1 MKRAGKVKWGELKV
15 GILIFIG
22 ILFMLYASFR
32 GGGTSI
38 FESKN
43 DYTSYFEDLDGLAVG
58 SPVWLAGVEVGNVDN
73 VTFLEQQVEL
83 GKNIQIDMRVKGSVA
98 YLITPGSRVQIATIG
113 LLGDKYV
120 KILPGPP
127 ADIPLAGG
135 SVIPASGTAG
145 LAGAMEG
152 LPETIDRLNRL
163 LTSVEN
169 LAAAVD
175 TGSGTLAMLI
185 RDPELATE
193 VTNLIDRSSSLMAT
207 LERNASSMSRDF
219 ESISSDFHALSEEL
233 LSGQG
238 TIAQLLKDP
247 RPFDNIVSATARLD
261 TLLAKVES
269 GEGTAGQLVNDQELY
284 DNITDLM
291 ARMNT
296 LTKDLMD
303 NPKKYFK
310 FSVF

>member
-22 ILFMLYASFR
+22 IMFMLYASFR

-43 DYTSYFEDLDGLAVG
+43 DYISYFEDLDGLADG
-58 SPVWLAGVEVGNVDN
+58 SPVWLAGVEVGNVYS
-73 VTFLEQQVEL
+73 VVFLKDQVEP
-83 GKNIQIDMRVKGSVA
+83 GKNIEVKMRIKGAVG
-98 YLITPGSRVQIATIG
+98 YLITPGTTSQIATIG

-120 KILPGPP
+120 RIIPGPP
-127 ADIPLAGG
+127 SDNPLGDG
-135 SVIPASGTAG
+135 SVIPSVRAAG

-152 LPETIDRLNRL
+152 LPETIDRVNRML
-163 LTSVEN
+163 EHMEN
-169 LAAAVD
+169 LAADID
-175 TGSGTLAMLI
+175 TGSSTLSRLI
-185 RDPELATE
+185 KDPELADK
-193 VTNLIDRSSSLMAT
+193 VVRLIDRSSALMAD
-207 LERNASSMSRDF
+207 LESSASSMTADF
-219 ESISSDFHALSEEL
+219 KSITSDFHALSEEL
-233 LSGQG
+233 VNGQG
-238 TIAQLLKDP
+238 TIGKLLKDP
-247 RPFDNIVSATARLD
+247 EPFDNIVSATAHLD
-261 TLLAKVES
+261 TLLTKIDS
-269 GEGTAGQLVNDQELY
+269 GEGTAGQLVHDQELY
-284 DNITDLM
+284 ENLKNLM

>member
-22 ILFMLYASFR
+22 IMFMLYASFR

-43 DYTSYFEDLDGLAVG
+43 NYISYFEDLDGLADG
-58 SPVWLAGVEVGNVDN
+58 SPVWLAGVEVGNVYS
-73 VTFLEQQVEL
+73 VVFLKDQVEP
-83 GKNIQIDMRVKGSVA
+83 GKNIEVKMRIKGSVA
-98 YLITPGSRVQIATIG
+98 YLITPGTTSQIATIG

-120 KILPGPP
+120 RIVPGPP
-127 ADIPLAGG
+127 AEVPLAEG
-135 SVIPASGTAG
+135 SVIPSVRAAG

-163 LTSVEN
+163 LTYMEN
-169 LAAAVD
+169 LAAEID
-175 TGSGTLAMLI
+175 TGSSTLARFI
-185 RDPELATE
+185 KDPELADK
-193 VTNLIDRSSSLMAT
+193 VVSLIDRSGSLMAT
-207 LERNASSMSRDF
+207 LETNATSVSTNF
-219 ESISSDFHALSEEL
+219 KSISHDFHALSEEL

-238 TIAQLLKDP
+238 TIAKLLKNP
-247 RPFDNIVSATARLD
+247 EPFDNIVSATAHLD
-261 TLLAKVES
+261 TLLSKLDS
-269 GEGTAGQLVNDQELY
+269 GEGTAGQLVHDQELY
-284 DNITDLM
+284 NNLKDLM